1 MVRALVCRDEQTY
14 DDDDTEDGLVGGIK
28 FLHNNNKKFRSPTL
42 RDSIKS

>member
-14 DDDDTEDGLVGGIK
+14 DDETEDELVGGIK
-28 FLHNNNKKFRSPTL
+28 FLHNTNKKFRGPTL